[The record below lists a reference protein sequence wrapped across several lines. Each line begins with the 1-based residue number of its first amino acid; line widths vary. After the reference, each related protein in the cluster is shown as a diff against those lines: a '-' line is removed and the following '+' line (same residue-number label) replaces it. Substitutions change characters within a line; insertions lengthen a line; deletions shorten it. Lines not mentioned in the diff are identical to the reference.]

1 MTVLLFDLGG
11 VLVEATGLAALKR
24 LLPQASEAEIAG
36 RWYGSPVVGRFERGQ
51 IDTATFAREFIAEW
65 SIVMAP
71 EAFIEAFTGW
81 VVGFY
86 PGALELL
93 ARLRAQHTV
102 ACLSNTNAA
111 HWARMGRDLDAFDHR
126 IASHLVG
133 HMKPEAAIY
142 EAALQRLAVPAR
154 DVIFFDDLAA
164 NVAAAREAG
173 MQAHQVRG
181 LAETAAALQRLGMS
195 L

>member
-11 VLVEATGLAALKR
+11 VLVETTGLPALKR
-24 LLPQASEAEIAG
+24 LLPQASETEIAA
-36 RWYGSPVVGRFERGQ
+36 RWYGSPAVGRFERGQ
-51 IDTATFAREFIAEW
+51 IDADCFAREFLAEW
-65 SIVMAP
+65 PVGMAP
-71 EAFIEAFTGW
+71 DAFIQAFTGW
-81 VVGFY
+81 VAGFY

-111 HWARMGRDLDAFDHR
+111 HWARMGRDLEAFDHR

-133 HMKPEAAIY
+133 HMKPERAIY
-142 EAALQRLAVPAR
+142 EAALQRLGVPAR

-164 NVAAAREAG
+164 NVTAARDAG

-181 LAETAAALQRLGMS
+181 LDQTVTVLRRLGVAT
-195 L
+195 